1 MNLQKN
7 IYESVKLALEED
19 LKGQS
24 DITALLVP
32 EEKTAEAIVITR
44 ENMIFCGKSWVEE
57 VFKQIDPKV
66 KIEWLCND
74 GDLMK
79 ADSTIYKLQGK
90 ARSLLTGERTALN
103 FVQMLSGISTMTQEF
118 VKALN
123 SDKTKLLDT
132 RKTIPGLRYAQKYAV
147 KAGGGENHRM
157 GLYDA
162 FLIKEN
168 HIASAGSINAA
179 IKKAREIAP
188 DKKVEIETENI
199 EEFKQALN
207 AGADIIML
215 DNFSIEDIEKAVKF
229 NAGKAKLEVSGDVNL
244 ATISRIGQTK
254 VDFVSSGALTKNVKA
269 INLSMRITM

>member
-44 ENMIFCGKSWVEE
+44 ENMIFCGKGWVEE

-79 ADSTIYKLQGK
+79 ADSTIYKLRGK

-147 KAGGGENHRM
+147 KTGGGENHRM

-168 HIASAGSINAA
+168 HIASAGSIDAA

>member
-1 MNLQKN
+1 
-7 IYESVKLALEED
+7 
-19 LKGQS
+19 
-24 DITALLVP
+24 
-32 EEKTAEAIVITR
+32 
-44 ENMIFCGKSWVEE
+44 MIFCGKSWVEE